1 MNCTV
6 LGGGGFIGSAIT
18 DQLLEEGHRVKVLVR
33 SNRPPYRP
41 FSPKEPIQW
50 ISGDFANE
58 NQLKKVMNES
68 DVVFH
73 LIGTTL
79 PKSSNEHMVYDIES
93 NLIGSLR
100 LLQVARAVGVR
111 KIIFISSGGTVYGRP
126 NYLPIDESHPTNP
139 IVSYGI
145 IKLAIEK
152 YILMYRQLY
161 DLQAIILR
169 VSNPYGERQRIE
181 TAQGA
186 VGVFLK
192 RALAGEPIEIWGD
205 GTTTRDYIHVRDVA
219 TAFTKAL
226 IYEGPHQIF
235 NVSTSLGTSLNDLV
249 KLIQETVD
257 CPVQVKYRDSR
268 FFDVPA
274 NVLDNSLIKQEFGWS
289 PQIDLRKG
297 ISKTIEWYG
306 KQPADSRPVFL
317 KVTD

>member
-18 DQLLEEGHRVKVLVR
+18 DRLLIEGHKVKVLVR

-50 ISGDFANE
+50 MAGDFADE
-58 NQLKKVMNES
+58 EHLKKVMNET

-73 LIGTTL
+73 LACTTL

-100 LLQVARAVGVR
+100 LLQAARAVGVR
-111 KIIFISSGGTVYGRP
+111 KIIFISSGGTVYGHP
-126 NYLPIDESHPTNP
+126 KYLPIDESHPTNP

-145 IKLAIEK
+145 TKLAIEK
-152 YILMYRQLY
+152 YILMYAQLY

-186 VGVFLK
+186 VGIFLK
-192 RALAGEPIEIWGD
+192 RALAGELIEIWGD
-205 GTTTRDYIHVRDVA
+205 GTTTRDYIHVSDVA
-219 TAFTKAL
+219 TAFTKAMT
-226 IYEGPHQIF
+226 YEGPHRIF
-235 NVSTSLGTSLNDLV
+235 NVSTSIGTSINDLV
-249 KLIQETVD
+249 KLIQEIVGR
-257 CPVQVKYRDSR
+257 PVQVEYRDSR
-268 FFDVPA
+268 IFDTPA
-274 NVLDNSLIKQEFGWS
+274 NVLHNSLIKKELGWS

-297 ISKTIEWYG
+297 IAKTLEWRR
-306 KQPADSRPVFL
+306 KQQIDPDRSF
-317 KVTD
+317 

>member
-18 DQLLEEGHRVKVLVR
+18 DQLLMEGHRVKVLVR

-50 ISGDFANE
+50 ISGDFTNE
-58 NQLKKVMNES
+58 KQLKKVMKES

-100 LLQVARAVGVR
+100 FLQVARAVGVR
-111 KIIFISSGGTVYGRP
+111 KVIFISSGGTVYGRP

-169 VSNPYGERQRIE
+169 VSNPYGERQRIK

-226 IYEGPHQIF
+226 IYEGSHQIF
-235 NVSTSLGTSLNDLV
+235 NVSTSLGTSLNDLM
-249 KLIQETVD
+249 KLIQETVGR
-257 CPVQVKYRDSR
+257 PVQVKYRDSR
-268 FFDVPA
+268 VFDVPA

-297 ISKTIEWYG
+297 ITKTIEWYST
-306 KQPADSRPVFL
+306 QRSDS
-317 KVTD
+317 

>member
-1 MNCTV
+1 VNCTV

-18 DQLLEEGHRVKVLVR
+18 DQLLMEGHRVKVLVR
-33 SNRPPYRP
+33 SNRPPYRL

-58 NQLKKVMNES
+58 KRLKKVMNES

-249 KLIQETVD
+249 KLIQETVSR
-257 CPVQVKYRDSR
+257 PVQVKYRDSR
-268 FFDVPA
+268 VFDVPA

-297 ISKTIEWYG
+297 ISKTLEWYG
-306 KQPADSRPVFL
+306 KQPADS
-317 KVTD
+317 

>member
-18 DQLLEEGHRVKVLVR
+18 DRLLMEGHRVKVLIH

-58 NQLKKVMNES
+58 KHLKKVMNET

-73 LIGTTL
+73 LVCSTL
-79 PKSSNEHMVYDIES
+79 PKSSNEHMVHDVES

-100 LLQVARAVGVR
+100 FLQAARAVGVR
-111 KIIFISSGGTVYGRP
+111 KIIFISSGGTVYGHP
-126 NYLPIDESHPTNP
+126 TYLPIDESHPTNP

-145 IKLAIEK
+145 TKLAIEK
-152 YILMYRQLY
+152 YILMYVQLY

-205 GTTTRDYIHVRDVA
+205 GTTTRDYIHVSDVA
-219 TAFTKAL
+219 TAFTKAST
-226 IYEGPHQIF
+226 YDGPHRVL
-235 NVSTSLGTSLNDLV
+235 NVSTSIGTSLNDLV
-249 KLIQETVD
+249 KLIQETVGR
-257 CPVQVKYRDSR
+257 PIQVKYRESR
-268 FFDVPA
+268 VFDVPA

-297 ISKTIEWYG
+297 ILKTIEWYS
-306 KQPADSRPVFL
+306 KQRTDSLSVSS
-317 KVTD
+317 KITD

>member
-1 MNCTV
+1 VNCTV

-58 NQLKKVMNES
+58 KQLKKVMNES

-111 KIIFISSGGTVYGRP
+111 RVIFISSGGTVYGRP
-126 NYLPIDESHPTNP
+126 NHLPIDEAHPTNP

-145 IKLAIEK
+145 TKLAIEK
-152 YILMYRQLY
+152 YILMYVQLY

-226 IYEGPHQIF
+226 IYEGPHRVF
-235 NVSTSLGTSLNDLV
+235 NVSTSIGTSLNDLV
-249 KLIQETVD
+249 KLIQETVGR
-257 CPVQVKYRDSR
+257 PVQVKYRDSR
-268 FFDVPA
+268 VFDVPA

-297 ISKTIEWYG
+297 ITKTIEWYST
-306 KQPADSRPVFL
+306 QRSDS
-317 KVTD
+317 